1 MGFTAVNAQGLTAPP
16 FFLSFLV
23 TIATTWI
30 ADKTQQRGFMI
41 ATLTVIGGVGY
52 IMLAVAKSVAVRYT
66 GCFLA
71 ASGIFPAI
79 ANILPWVLSK
89 SLPYL

>member
-1 MGFTAVNAQGLTAPP
+1 
-16 FFLSFLV
+16 
-23 TIATTWI
+23 
-30 ADKTQQRGFMI
+30 MI

-52 IMLAVAKSVAVRYT
+52 IMLAAAKSVAVRYT

-89 SLPYL
+89 SLRRL